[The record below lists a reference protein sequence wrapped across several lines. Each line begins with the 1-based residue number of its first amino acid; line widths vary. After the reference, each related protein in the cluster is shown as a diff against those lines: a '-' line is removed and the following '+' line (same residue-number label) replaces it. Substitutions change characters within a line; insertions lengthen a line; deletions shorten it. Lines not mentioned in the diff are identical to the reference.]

1 MTNATTPV
9 AGKATLSSQPSAS
22 KPFDY
27 LVFIGR
33 FQPFHF
39 GHLAILNKALA
50 AAEHVVVVLG
60 SAARPRTIKDPWTT
74 QEREIM
80 IRRNLS
86 TEQKDRVTFIEVSD
100 QLYNDQKWVASVQQ
114 SVEALI
120 FANTPSQKNLDEVR
134 VGLIGHVKDDSS
146 FYLKMFPQ
154 WALVEERDS
163 FNLHASD
170 IRTAYFSGETDLKS
184 VGAPEPVAQY
194 LEEFKA
200 TEAFNTLQSEFTF
213 IRDYKVGWQAAP
225 YPPIFVTVDAVVVH
239 SGHVLMVKRKA
250 MPGKGLW
257 ALPGGFLN
265 QKETIHN
272 AVIRELREET
282 RIKLPEP
289 VLRGAIKDQAVFD
302 HPERSL
308 RGRTVTH
315 AFYMEFPYGE
325 LPPVRGADDAEK
337 AKWIPISKLFA
348 MQAMMF
354 EDHIDIISF
363 FLGGH

>member
-1 MTNATTPV
+1 MTNSPTAVV
-9 AGKATLSSQPSAS
+9 AGKEVSAS
-22 KPFDY
+22 KKFHY

-50 AAEHVVVVLG
+50 LADQVIIVLG
-60 SAARPRTIKDPWTT
+60 SAQRPRTIKDPWTT

-80 IRRNLS
+80 IRRNLMA
-86 TEQKDRVTFIEVSD
+86 EQKERVAFIEVKD

-120 FANTPSQKNLDEVR
+120 FANTPSQNKLSDVQI
-134 VGLIGHVKDDSS
+134 GLIGHFKDDSS

-163 FNLHASD
+163 FSLHASD
-170 IRTAYFSGETDLKS
+170 IRTAYFSGQRDLKA

-194 LEEFKA
+194 LQEFKT
-200 TEAFNTLQSEFTF
+200 TEAFAVLKGEFEFIQS
-213 IRDYKVGWQAAP
+213 YKAGWHQSP

-265 QKETIHN
+265 QKETIQN

-282 RIKLPEP
+282 RIKIPEP
-289 VLRGAIKDQAVFD
+289 VLRGSIKDQAVFD

-348 MQAMMF
+348 MQSMMF

>member
-9 AGKATLSSQPSAS
+9 AGKATLSGNKSTS
-22 KPFDY
+22 KTFDY

-39 GHLAILNKALA
+39 GHLAILNQALTL
-50 AAEHVVVVLG
+50 AEQVVVVLG
-60 SAARPRTIKDPWTT
+60 SAARPRTIKDPWTP

-86 TEQKDRVTFIEVSD
+86 AEQKERVAFIEVND

-120 FANTPSQKNLDEVR
+120 FANTPQNSLGDVR
-134 VGLIGHVKDDSS
+134 VGLIGHFKDDSS

-154 WALVEERDS
+154 WALVEERDRFS
-163 FNLHASD
+163 LHASD
-170 IRTAYFSGETDLKS
+170 IRTAYFAGEADLKA
-184 VGAPEPVAQY
+184 VGATDAVAQY
-194 LEEFKA
+194 LQEFKT
-200 TEAFNTLQSEFTF
+200 TEAFTTLQSEFTF
-213 IRDYKVGWQAAP
+213 IRDYKAGWQSSP

-265 QKETIHN
+265 QKETIQN

-315 AFYMEFPYGE
+315 AFYLEFPYGE
-325 LPPVRGADDAEK
+325 LPAVRGADDAEK